1 MLAFI
6 SNCIYLL
13 LVYIQTFVFCKL
25 TLHLAIFLKITTLL
39 QEFVADG
46 ISLWLPH
53 RQSSRSYHVR
63 LI

>member
-25 TLHLAIFLKITTLL
+25 TLYLAIFLKSLL
-39 QEFVADG
+39 CCR
-46 ISLWLPH
+46 SLLLMAFLCGFH
-53 RQSSRSYHVR
+53 IDNQVKV
-63 LI
+63 IM